1 MLTAI
6 NTITTATTLT
16 DERRV
21 FALVE
26 AMWSEC
32 VEARRASA
40 ANPLCPEWVLV
51 EFSKDT
57 APSVR
62 FAVAGNPVSSV
73 SVLSALAD
81 DSVEQVSRLAKARLN
96 A

>member
-6 NTITTATTLT
+6 NTTSTATTLFG
-16 DERRV
+16 ERAV

-32 VEARRASA
+32 AEARRASA
-40 ANPLCPEWVLV
+40 SNPLCPEWVLV
-51 EFSKDT
+51 EFSKDV

-62 FAVAGNPVSSV
+62 FAVAGNPVSPV
-73 SVLSALAD
+73 SVLSALAA